1 MTTADLTTSPQRGRA
16 PHGGRAPRDRA
27 PAAAGAGTALRHTWY
42 LTGRKLHAVLRQP
55 AFIGIGLVQP
65 VIWLYLFGQL
75 FRKVVD
81 IPGFGAHGSYLAYL
95 IPGIVAMSAMN
106 GNMWAGMNTME
117 EIDRGTLN
125 RFLVSPASRVGLMN
139 ANVVELS
146 VTTTVQSVI
155 ILVLG
160 LAGGAHYAG
169 GVAGAVVVV
178 AASILVGAV
187 FGMLSNA
194 IGMLVRQREA
204 IIGINVFF
212 MLPLTFLSSAFLPTA
227 LMPGWMRGIAACNPL
242 NWAVEAG
249 RWALNA
255 GTDWAAVGAR
265 LGGLAA
271 LAVVCV
277 AVSVATFR
285 SYQKSV

>member
-1 MTTADLTTSPQRGRA
+1 MAAAELTTAPRRSRTAPGGGARTT
-16 PHGGRAPRDRA
+16 
-27 PAAAGAGTALRHTWY
+27 LRHTWY

-75 FRKVVD
+75 FRKVIE
-81 IPGFGAHGSYLAYL
+81 IPGFGASGSYLDYL
-95 IPGIVAMSAMN
+95 IPGIVAMNAMN
-106 GNMWAGMNTME
+106 ANMWAGMNTME

-125 RFLVSPASRVGLMN
+125 RFLVSPASRIGLMN
-139 ANVVELS
+139 ANVVEIS

-155 ILVLG
+155 ILLLG
-160 LAGGAHYAG
+160 LAGGARYPG
-169 GVAGAVVVV
+169 GFLGAVVVAV
-178 AASILVGAV
+178 ASVLVGAV
-187 FGMLSNA
+187 FGTLSNA
-194 IGMLVRQREA
+194 VGMLVRQREA

-227 LMPGWMRGIAACNPL
+227 LMPGWMRGISSANPL
-242 NWAVEAG
+242 NWAVQAG
-249 RWALNA
+249 RSALNA
-255 GTDWAAVGAR
+255 GADWGSVGIR
-265 LGGLAA
+265 LGGLLA